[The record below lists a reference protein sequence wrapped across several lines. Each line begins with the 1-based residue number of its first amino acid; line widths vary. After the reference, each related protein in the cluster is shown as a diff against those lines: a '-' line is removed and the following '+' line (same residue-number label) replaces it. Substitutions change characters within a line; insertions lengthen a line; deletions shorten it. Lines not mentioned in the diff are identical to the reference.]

1 MSQQPG
7 DPGNPGESVDPGPAE
22 RAGASDG
29 AHPATRAE
37 GIAAGAAERLG
48 GMARA
53 VQAGAGGEDLNAQ
66 SVLAAIG
73 GWRGVVETLLPSLL
87 FLGIFVP
94 TQDARLAAIVP
105 GVLAVALFVVRLVRR
120 ETPVSALSGM
130 LGVGIAVLITLVTGR
145 GVDYFLWGFVVNT
158 AWALGLVISLLVGWP
173 AIGLVIGFVRGDL
186 KGWRRDLRLK
196 RAGTLLT
203 LLWLAMFV
211 ARLAVQLPM
220 YLSEQVAALGAARI
234 VMGTPLFVAVIVLTW
249 FGVRRATKSSDELP
263 PDSVENTGHSAP
275 PE

>member
-1 MSQQPG
+1 MSAAAPQDSAPDQG
-7 DPGNPGESVDPGPAE
+7 SGGSNADPSSHGPAE
-22 RAGASDG
+22 STGAEALG
-29 AHPATRAE
+29 
-37 GIAAGAAERLG
+37 RLG

-53 VQAGAGGEDLNAQ
+53 VQAGVSGEELNAQ

-73 GWRGVVETLLPSLL
+73 GWRGVAETLLPSLI

-94 TQDARLAAIVP
+94 TQDARLAAIIP
-105 GVLAVALFVVRLVRR
+105 GVLAVILFVIRLVRR

-145 GVDYFLWGFVVNT
+145 GVDYFLWGFVVNA
-158 AWALGLVISLLVGWP
+158 AWSLGLLVSLLIGWP
-173 AIGLVIGFVRGDL
+173 AIGLVIGFLRGDM

-196 RAGTLLT
+196 RTGTLLT

-220 YLSEQVAALGAARI
+220 YLSEQVAALGTARI
-234 VMGTPLFVAVIVLTW
+234 MMGTPLFVAVIVVTW
-249 FGVRRATKSSDELP
+249 FGVRRVTKSSDDSR
-263 PDSVENTGHSAP
+263 PDSVGSIGQTAP

>member
-1 MSQQPG
+1 MSVNSGPLE
-7 DPGNPGESVDPGPAE
+7 PEREPAE
-22 RAGASDG
+22 EAQSG
-29 AHPATRAE
+29 AHPAQ
-37 GIAAGAAERLG
+37 GVPVGAVQRLG

-53 VQAGAGGEDLNAQ
+53 VQAGAAGEDVNVQ
-66 SVLAAIG
+66 NVLATIG
-73 GWRGVVETLLPSLL
+73 GWRGVAETLLPSLI
-87 FLGIFVP
+87 FLGIYVP

-105 GVLAVALFVVRLVRR
+105 GVLAVILFVIRLVRR

-145 GVDYFLWGFVVNT
+145 GVDYFLWGFVINT
-158 AWALGLVISLLVGWP
+158 AWALGLVISLLIGWP

-186 KGWRRDLRLK
+186 TGWRRELRLK
-196 RAGTLLT
+196 RMGTLLT

-220 YLSEQVAALGAARI
+220 YLAEQVTALGAARI
-234 VMGTPLFVAVIVLTW
+234 AMGTPLFAAVIIVTW
-249 FGVRRATKSSDELP
+249 FGVRRVAKSSDDSK
-263 PDSVENTGHSAP
+263 PDIVGSTGQTAP

>member
-1 MSQQPG
+1 MP
-7 DPGNPGESVDPGPAE
+7 
-22 RAGASDG
+22 DG
-29 AHPATRAE
+29 AEAGIPE
-37 GIAAGAAERLG
+37 GAVKRLG

-53 VQAGAGGEDLNAQ
+53 VQAGAAGEELNAQ

-73 GWRGVVETLLPSLL
+73 GWRGVAETLLPSLI

-105 GVLAVALFVVRLVRR
+105 GVLAVLLFVIRLVRR

-145 GVDYFLWGFVVNT
+145 GVDYFLWGFVINAV
-158 AWALGLVISLLVGWP
+158 WSLGLLISLLVGWP

-203 LLWLAMFV
+203 LLWLAMFI

-220 YLSEQVAALGAARI
+220 YLSEQVAALGTARI
-234 VMGTPLFVAVIVLTW
+234 VMGTPLFAAVIIVTW
-249 FGVRRATKSSDELP
+249 FGVRRVAKSSDESK
-263 PDSVENTGHSAP
+263 PDIVGSTGHIAP

>member
-1 MSQQPG
+1 MSESTR
-7 DPGNPGESVDPGPAE
+7 PGEDIPNDPSHLPASGDE
-22 RAGASDG
+22 APSAGALQ
-29 AHPATRAE
+29 
-37 GIAAGAAERLG
+37 RLG

-53 VQAGAGGEDLNAQ
+53 VQAGSAGEELNAQ

-87 FLGIFVP
+87 FLGIYVP

-105 GVLAVALFVVRLVRR
+105 GVLALVLFVIRLLRR

-145 GVDYFLWGFVVNT
+145 GVDYFVWGFVVNT
-158 AWALGLVISLLVGWP
+158 AWSLGLLVSLLIGWP
-173 AIGLVIGFVRGDL
+173 LLGLVIGFVRGDV
-186 KGWRRDLRLK
+186 KGWRKDFRLR

-203 LLWLAMFV
+203 LLWLALFV

-220 YLSEQVAALGAARI
+220 YLAEEVAALGTARI
-234 VMGTPLFVAVIVLTW
+234 VMGTPLFVAGIVVTW
-249 FGVRRATKSSDELP
+249 FVVRRLPKSSDDSGDDIVGSTGQNALP
-263 PDSVENTGHSAP
+263 G
-275 PE
+275 